1 MSKQQRPSSSLGQH
15 ERRQQR
21 LQPGRERRQTVCT
34 GPGSSP
40 ETGLSPC
47 CCQQAGL
54 SAGTSV
60 PPCERLQELPP
71 APSCSPAVLERVPR
85 DMSHAVHPVVL
96 AGSCLGSSVTSFG
109 WLLPYTAA
117 SGGLDEAQGCCEG
130 ESNVLGAA
138 GGLGFTSFGNHPP
151 QAAWSILRAR
161 EPGP

>member
-21 LQPGRERRQTVCT
+21 LQPGREWRQTVCT
-34 GPGSSP
+34 GPDSSP

-47 CCQQAGL
+47 CCQRAGL
-54 SAGTSV
+54 SGGTSV
-60 PPCERLQELPP
+60 PPCERLQELPL
-71 APSCSPAVLERVPR
+71 APSCGPAVLRRVPPGDVTR
-85 DMSHAVHPVVL
+85 CAPHVF
-96 AGSCLGSSVTSFG
+96 AGSCLGSSVISFG

-138 GGLGFTSFGNHPP
+138 GSLGFTSFGNHHP
-151 QAAWSILRAR
+151 QAAWSTLRAC